1 MTYRIS
7 FDPTAQRDLDKMDP
21 QARPRL
27 LKYLNER
34 IAPLEDARCLGEPLL
49 ASQFFGYWRYR
60 VGDYRIT
67 CDIQDEELHILV
79 VKGGNRRVSGVS

>member
-7 FDPTAQRDLDKMDP
+7 FNLAAQRDLDRMDP

-34 IAPLEDARCLGEPLL
+34 IAPLEDARSLGGPLL

-67 CDIQDEELHILV
+67 CDIQDDELHILV
-79 VKGGNRRVSGVS
+79 VKGGNRREVYR

>member
-7 FDPTAQRDLDKMDP
+7 FNPAAQRDLDKMEP
-21 QARPRL
+21 QARQRL
-27 LKYLNER
+27 LRYLSER
-34 IAPLEDARCLGEPLL
+34 IVLLEDARCLGEPLL

-79 VKGGNRRVSGVS
+79 VKGGNRRVCGVG

>member
-7 FDPTAQRDLDKMDP
+7 FDPTVQRDLDKMDP

-34 IAPLEDARCLGEPLL
+34 IAPLEDARSLGGPLL

-67 CDIQDEELHILV
+67 CDIQDDELHILI
-79 VKGGNRRVSGVS
+79 VKVGNRRGPGVS

>member
-7 FDPTAQRDLDKMDP
+7 FNPAAQRDLDKMDS
-21 QARPRL
+21 QARQRL

-34 IAPLEDARCLGEPLL
+34 IVLLEDARCLGEPLL

-67 CDIQDEELHILV
+67 CNIQDEELHILV
-79 VKGGNRRVSGVS
+79 VKGGNRRVSGGG

>member
-7 FDPTAQRDLDKMDP
+7 FNPAAQRDLDKTDP
-21 QARPRL
+21 QARQRL

-34 IAPLEDARCLGEPLL
+34 VAPLEDARCLGEPLL

-67 CDIQDEELHILV
+67 CDIQDEELRILV
-79 VKGGNRRVSGVS
+79 VKGRNRRVNGVG

>member
-7 FDPTAQRDLDKMDP
+7 FDPAAQRDLDKMDP

-34 IAPLEDARCLGEPLL
+34 IAPLEDARSLGGPLL

-60 VGDYRIT
+60 IGDYRIT
-67 CDIQDEELHILV
+67 CDIQNDELHILV
-79 VKGGNRRVSGVS
+79 VKGGQSARVWR